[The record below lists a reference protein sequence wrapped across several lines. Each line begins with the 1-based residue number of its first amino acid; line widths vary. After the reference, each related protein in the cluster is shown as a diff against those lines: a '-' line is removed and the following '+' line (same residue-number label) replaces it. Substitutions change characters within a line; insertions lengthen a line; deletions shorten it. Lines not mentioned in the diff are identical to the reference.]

1 MMHTTEAT
9 LRVRPARHA
18 GALAF
23 CFVIVLLVQ
32 AFIANDVRGATA
44 SNASNASNANSSAA
58 AAPRASGA
66 KARRPGKAARKP
78 VSSDP
83 RSFMHGVGVADAG
96 DGKKWIFF
104 SSSGLPPRGA
114 NSDGNWPHD
123 VYVGQW
129 SAGAP
134 RMSNVHIFIQRPEAQ
149 EPVSIAQN
157 TLGTIFVTFEDGWNT
172 PNQVNQRYGVYRQD
186 LTPLKPYPNDV
197 ASGGHSGHVAAVGER
212 FVVFY
217 SSDWVDGGGVDNLG
231 SGGGVY
237 VSTYDE
243 NGALVGQTDVA
254 PKSREWW
261 PMLAG
266 SPDRA
271 LLVWQKFVTGSTSAT
286 LAFAMFDPVSGR
298 LDKLGDLQPAIEYY
312 VYAAGWV
319 DAIKRFL
326 VLTTTAQGKGVAV
339 LIDELGN
346 RTALLDDLPATVREA
361 NFGVSGKLAYVPARD
376 GRLLTLALAPDS
388 IALQAATPAPIPWGT
403 TGIVG
408 FETAPGALHF
418 VSLTPTGVREGDVK

>member
-1 MMHTTEAT
+1 MRKTIVESRPTP
-9 LRVRPARHA
+9 VRMRLGVAFA
-18 GALAF
+18 ALF
-23 CFVIVLLVQ
+23 FVSLLLMPER
-32 AFIANDVRGATA
+32 A
-44 SNASNASNANSSAA
+44 ANSATG
-58 AAPRASGA
+58 PTGASGA
-66 KARRPGKAARKP
+66 NAATSAKAATSGANAARRKKNAVARNKP
-78 VSSDP
+78 TSADP
-83 RSFMHGVGVADAG
+83 RSFMHGVGVANAG
-96 DGKKWIFF
+96 DGKSWIFF

-114 NSDGNWPHD
+114 NRDGNWPHD
-123 VYVGQW
+123 VYVGEW
-129 SAGAP
+129 SAGQP
-134 RMSNVHIFIQRPEAQ
+134 RMSKVHIFIQRPEAQ

-157 TLGTIFVTFEDGWNT
+157 TLGNIFVTFEDGWNT

-186 LTPLKPYPNDV
+186 LTPLKAYPNDV

-231 SGGGVY
+231 TGGGVY
-237 VSTYDE
+237 VSTYDAKG
-243 NGALVGQTDVA
+243 NLTGQTDVA

-271 LLVWQKFVTGSTSAT
+271 LLVWQKFIAGSTSAM
-286 LAFAMFDPVSGR
+286 LEFAMFDPASGK
-298 LDKLGDLQPAIEYY
+298 LDKLGDLQPNIEYY

-326 VLTTTAQGKGVAV
+326 VLSTNAHGKGVAV

-361 NFGVSGKLAYVPARD
+361 NFGVSGNLAYVPARD

-388 IALQAATPAPIPWGT
+388 IALQAAKPAPVPWGN
-403 TGIVG
+403 TGIVA

-418 VSLTPTGVREGDVK
+418 VSLTPAGVREADVK

>member
-1 MMHTTEAT
+1 MIKAAGAASRIS
-9 LRVRPARHA
+9 LRAVRRS

-23 CFVIVLLVQ
+23 ALGCVVWLGAQ
-32 AFIANDVRGATA
+32 AFTVSAVQGATA
-44 SNASNASNANSSAA
+44 TASGAG
-58 AAPRASGA
+58 AAPRAGGA
-66 KARRPGKAARKP
+66 KARRPVRTARKP
-78 VSSDP
+78 VSTDP
-83 RSFMHGVGVADAG
+83 RSFMHGVGFANG
-96 DGKKWIFF
+96 GNGKTWIFF

-129 SAGAP
+129 SAGDP

-149 EPVSIAQN
+149 EPVSVAQN
-157 TLGTIFVTFEDGWNT
+157 TAGNIFVTFEDGWNT

-186 LTPLKPYPNDV
+186 LSPLKAYPNDV

-231 SGGGVY
+231 SGDGVY
-237 VSTYDE
+237 VSTYDST
-243 NGALVGQTDVA
+243 GALIGQTDVA

-266 SPDRA
+266 SPNRA

-298 LDKLGDLQPAIEYY
+298 LDKLGDLQPSIEYY

-319 DAIKRFL
+319 DSIKRFL

-339 LIDELGN
+339 LVDELGN

-361 NFGVSGKLAYVPARD
+361 NFGVSGSHAYVPARD

-388 IALQAATPAPIPWGT
+388 ITLQGAAPAPLPWGT
-403 TGIVG
+403 TGVVA
-408 FETAPGALHF
+408 FETAPGALHA
-418 VSLTPTGVREGDVK
+418 VSLTPTGVREADIR